1 MISDNTENERS
12 SILNSARKADPSKAR
27 TKASVGMVTPKSQA
41 RPVSAKSASKSLA
54 SPRAL
59 FSDMS
64 SNSVY
69 GKEAAKLAKLQSTAD
84 RIKKVAFLKEK
95 WAKEREINNQ
105 INKEKKTADLKK
117 LQDENDAAAAA
128 RKKALD
134 AEKTYESLEKQ
145 REKDLLAAS
154 LQDRNQLAK
163 DLETQAKAKRR
174 ISVFLNSKLRN
185 AALQKEAEMEV
196 KKQQE
201 LVQELAD
208 RRTDYLQVRQARARE
223 EQNRRESMANR
234 GLTAQKQREAEAE
247 MAKQAAEEEAALLT
261 TRKLNWEDDHK
272 AKLAAEQQRRMSM
285 AGRLDHWRDQKQVEK
300 AEKQDEFNAT
310 KDLLSTRRLDHQ
322 DMQKYKSDLVQRD
335 RMSLAGRL
343 QKWRED
349 KEDPGVK
356 AAAEAIEREL
366 QEQAYEDVKN
376 YKTKQEHSRRES
388 LAYRLEKA
396 RKDRTFEAGQHAL
409 AQIVEEEERRIEEED
424 RAAVEK
430 YRKDLMEA
438 RRQSLQYRL
447 TVESNDR
454 IRREGEKHA
463 QKEAMREEIAKR
475 QEDWQAVKEYQQSLR
490 EQQRRS
496 LAGRIAEAQRIKE
509 LDLQRHQEML
519 NAAHLDFHLR
529 RLDHL
534 EMREYRDEERVRGR
548 RSIALRLAS
557 WKEDKMRK
565 EKERAR
571 EEMQHAEDALQ
582 REQDREELH
591 AAKLALSMMERHN
604 LLTSEMKN

>member
-1 MISDNTENERS
+1 
-12 SILNSARKADPSKAR
+12 LNSARKLDTSKAR
-27 TKASVGMVTPKSQA
+27 AKGMVTPKSQA
-41 RPVSAKSASKSLA
+41 RPASAKSASKSLT

-59 FSDMS
+59 FSDIGS
-64 SNSVY
+64 SSVY
-69 GKEAAKLAKLQSTAD
+69 GKEAAKLAKLQSTSD

-95 WAKEREINNQ
+95 WAKEREINTQ
-105 INKEKKTADLKK
+105 LNKEKKIADLKK
-117 LQDENDAAAAA
+117 LQDETDAAAAA
-128 RKKALD
+128 RKKLID
-134 AEKTYESLEKQ
+134 SERTYELLEKQ

-163 DLETQAKAKRR
+163 DLEAHAKAKRR

-185 AALQKEAEMEV
+185 AALQKDAEM
-196 KKQQE
+196 KLQKQQE
-201 LVQELAD
+201 LVNELAD
-208 RRTDYLQVRQARARE
+208 RRTDHLQLRQARARE
-223 EQNRRESMANR
+223 DENRRQSMANR
-234 GLTAQKQREAEAE
+234 GIAAQQHREAEAE
-247 MAKQAAEEEAALLT
+247 MAKRLADEEAALIT
-261 TRKLNWEDDHK
+261 TRQLNWEDDHK
-272 AKLAAEQQRRMSM
+272 NKQALEQQRRMSM
-285 AGRLDHWRDQKQVEK
+285 AGRLDHWREQKQVEK
-300 AEKQDEFNAT
+300 SEKEAEFNET

-322 DMQKYKSDLVQRD
+322 DVQKYKSELVQRD

-343 QKWRED
+343 QKWREE

-356 AAAEAIEREL
+356 AAADAIEREL
-366 QEQAYEDVKN
+366 QEQAHEDVKN
-376 YKTKQEHSRRES
+376 YRVKLEHARRES

-409 AQIVEEEERRIEEED
+409 AQIVEEEERRIEDADRED
-424 RAAVEK
+424 VKNYRAK
-430 YRKDLMEA
+430 LLEA
-438 RRQSLQYRL
+438 RRQCVQYRL

-454 IRREGEKHA
+454 IRKEGDKMMEREAAKEDS
-463 QKEAMREEIAKR
+463 QKKY
-475 QEDWQAVKEYQQSLR
+475 EDWQAVKAYQESQR

-496 LAGRIAEAQRIKE
+496 LAGRIAEAQRQKE
-509 LDLQRHQEML
+509 LDLQKHQEML
-519 NAAHLDFHLR
+519 NAAHLDFQLR
-529 RLDHL
+529 RLDYM

-557 WKEDKMRK
+557 WKSDKMER

-571 EEMQHAEDALQ
+571 EEMQRTEEALA